1 MTLDTIIACCLSEE
15 AKEAR
20 RINEEIERQLR
31 RDKKDA
37 RRELKL
43 LLLGTGES
51 GKSTFIKQIRII
63 HGSGYSEEDR
73 RSFTKLV
80 YQNIFTSI
88 QAMIRAMDT
97 LQIHYKYEHNKG
109 NANIVRVVDVE
120 NVVLFVNPYVDA
132 IRSLWNDPGI
142 QECYDRRREYQL
154 SDSTK

>member
-1 MTLDTIIACCLSEE
+1 MTPDTIMACCLSEE

-20 RINEEIERQLR
+20 RINDEIERQLR

-51 GKSTFIKQIRII
+51 GKSTFVKQIRII

-80 YQNIFTSI
+80 YQNIFTSL
-88 QAMIRAMDT
+88 QAMIRACRDYT
-97 LQIHYKYEHNKG
+97 DSNKG
-109 NANIVRVVDVE
+109 KLVDLLILTVTS
-120 NVVLFVNPYVDA
+120 VA
-132 IRSLWNDPGI
+132 
-142 QECYDRRREYQL
+142 
-154 SDSTK
+154 K